1 MNLFEVLLQNYPVD
15 AADAEAMAALSETI
29 HVRKKDF
36 LIKQGSKSNHI
47 YFITGGLFRFLCE
60 INGNE
65 DTIGFG
71 IAGDP
76 FVSVHSLAHDEPSAF
91 SLQAIENSSVV
102 AVRLDDF
109 RCMLATHSSLM
120 QWWCAVLLEQ
130 IYALERRYVWLASN
144 DASERYAALLRVRAE
159 IINRIPIKYIAQYLN
174 ITPETLSRIRSGT
187 K

>member
-1 MNLFEVLLQNYPVD
+1 MNLFEVLTQNYPVD

-65 DTIGFG
+65 DTLGFAT
-71 IAGDP
+71 AGDP
-76 FVSVHSLAHDEPSAF
+76 FASVHSLAHDEPAAC
-91 SLQAIENSSVV
+91 SLQAIENSTVI
-102 AVRLDDF
+102 AVRFDDF
-109 RCMLATHSSLM
+109 RRMLATHSSLM
-120 QWWCAVLLEQ
+120 QWWSTVLLEQ
-130 IYALERRYVWLASN
+130 LFALERRYVWLSSN
-144 DASERYAALLRVRAE
+144 DASERYASLLRVRSE
-159 IINRIPIKYIAQYLN
+159 LIHRIPVKYIAQYLN
-174 ITPETLSRIRSGT
+174 VTPETLSRIRSGT